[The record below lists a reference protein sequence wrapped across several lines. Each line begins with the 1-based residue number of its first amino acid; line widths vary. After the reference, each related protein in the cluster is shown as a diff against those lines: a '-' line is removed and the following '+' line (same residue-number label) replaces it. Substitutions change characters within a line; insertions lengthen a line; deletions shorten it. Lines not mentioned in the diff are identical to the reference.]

1 MKIFRYPSKT
11 AEKKI
16 EAIIN
21 RGLAFKKK
29 DVQDV
34 TRIIEDVRKNG
45 DKALLK
51 YTRKFD
57 APDMKVDM
65 LVVTEKEIKD
75 ASKQVDRSFIRAL
88 NKAAVNIEMFHKK
101 QVGRSW
107 ISTEREGV
115 FIGQMVNPVNAAGI
129 YVPGATGG
137 KTPLVSSVLMGGIPA
152 KIAGV
157 KHIAMV
163 TPPAKNNKINPHLI
177 VAAKKAGIDRI
188 YKTGSAWA
196 VAALAYGTKT
206 VQKVDVIA
214 GPGNI
219 YVTIA
224 KKLLAGTV
232 GIDMIAGP
240 SEILVIADK
249 NANQGFIAADLL
261 SQAEH
266 DPMASAV
273 LVTDS
278 KMMADAV
285 SKEVSIQIKRLDR
298 QDIAAQSL
306 ADYGFIAVVP
316 DIQKAIEIANR
327 VAPEHLELM
336 IENPFE
342 YISMINNAGAVFMGD
357 YTPEPVGDYM
367 AGPNHV
373 LPTAGTA
380 RFASALS
387 VEHFTKKTSLI
398 HYSEDAFMKEARDI
412 IRLAEIEG
420 LGAHAESVRIRLNR

>member
-1 MKIFRYPSKT
+1 
-11 AEKKI
+11 
-16 EAIIN
+16 
-21 RGLAFKKK
+21 
-29 DVQDV
+29 
-34 TRIIEDVRKNG
+34 
-45 DKALLK
+45 
-51 YTRKFD
+51 
-57 APDMKVDM
+57 
-65 LVVTEKEIKD
+65 
-75 ASKQVDRSFIRAL
+75 
-88 NKAAVNIEMFHKK
+88 
-101 QVGRSW
+101 
-107 ISTEREGV
+107 
-115 FIGQMVNPVNAAGI
+115 
-129 YVPGATGG
+129 
-137 KTPLVSSVLMGGIPA
+137 
-152 KIAGV
+152 
-157 KHIAMV
+157 MV
-163 TPPAKNNKINPHLI
+163 TPPAKDNTINPHLI

-206 VQKVDVIA
+206 IQKVDVIA

-232 GIDMIAGP
+232 GIDMVAGP

-249 NANQGFIAADLL
+249 NANPEFIAADLL

-278 KMMADAV
+278 ETMAGAV
-285 SKEVSIQIKRLDR
+285 SKEISMQVEKLARK
-298 QDIAAQSL
+298 DIAEQSL
-306 ADYGFIAVVP
+306 ARYGLIAVVP
-316 DIQKAIEIANR
+316 DIQKAIDVANR

-342 YISMINNAGAVFMGD
+342 YINMIHNAGAVFMGD

-373 LPTAGTA
+373 LPTGGTA

-387 VEHFTKKTSLI
+387 VEHFMKKTSLI
-398 HYSEDAFMKEARDI
+398 HYSKNMFMKEAPDI

-420 LGAHAESVRIRLNR
+420 LGAHAESVRIRLMKK